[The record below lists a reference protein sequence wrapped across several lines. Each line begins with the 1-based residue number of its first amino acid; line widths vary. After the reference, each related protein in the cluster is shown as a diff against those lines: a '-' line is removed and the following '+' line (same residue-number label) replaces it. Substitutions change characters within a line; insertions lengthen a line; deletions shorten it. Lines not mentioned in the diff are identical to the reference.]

1 MKEGIKHDQGKT
13 RFSLLV
19 PEFIKGMADVMTFG
33 AEKYSAWNW
42 EGIED
47 HSRVLDAHMRH
58 MFAQWIGEDTDAQ
71 SGHDHL
77 FHVACNAMMLWKLKQ
92 SNARDTLKIAS
103 ESLGSTTNRDWFERA
118 INTASITKAMFRSET
133 ESTVFNTENVKI
145 KGDLVAVRW
154 MGENKDEIE
163 DVIPFDFSYYEDEPF
178 FESDHF
184 WGVGEWV
191 IFNKQFASVPV
202 FEIVSD
208 EIFNE
213 KLKHLFE

>member
-19 PEFIKGMADVMTFG
+19 PEFIKGMADVMTCG

-58 MFAQWIGEDTDAQ
+58 MFAQWMGEDADSE

-92 SNARDTLKIAS
+92 GSGINFHKSMDESKSSAGCS
-103 ESLGSTTNRDWFERA
+103 EFGIIS
-118 INTASITKAMFRSET
+118 
-133 ESTVFNTENVKI
+133 NVKI

>member
-1 MKEGIKHDQGKT
+1 MEGIKHDQGKT

-19 PEFIKGMADVMTFG
+19 PEFIKGMADVMTDG
-33 AEKYSAWNW
+33 VEKYSAWNW

-58 MFAQWIGEDTDAQ
+58 MFAQWMGEDADAQ

-92 SNARDTLKIAS
+92 GSGINFHKSISENESSAGCLPNS
-103 ESLGSTTNRDWFERA
+103 ESAD
-118 INTASITKAMFRSET
+118 I
-133 ESTVFNTENVKI
+133 NTENVKI
-145 KGDLVAVRW
+145 RGDLVAVRW
-154 MGENKDEIE
+154 TGEN
-163 DVIPFDFSYYEDEPF
+163 
-178 FESDHF
+178 FEEFKRHWSGWAYTQRDNQLFLSCGYLRPNTWAVYHKSLIN
-184 WGVGEWV
+184 VANSITYSLV
-191 IFNKQFASVPV
+191 T
-202 FEIVSD
+202 D